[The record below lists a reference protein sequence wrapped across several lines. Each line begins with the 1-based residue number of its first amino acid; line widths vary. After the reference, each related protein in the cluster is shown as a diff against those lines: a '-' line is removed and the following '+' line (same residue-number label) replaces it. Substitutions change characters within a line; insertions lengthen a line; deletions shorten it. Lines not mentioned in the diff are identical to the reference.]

1 MYTYTHD
8 PDQGYIT
15 SMPHLPLMDWNYKDE
30 LVAVSRQQGANPEI
44 TYYQYDS
51 QGRRLRKVTE
61 YQGSGP
67 PPGQKD
73 QRIYLEGY
81 EYYENFNSGEQIHS
95 LSLKDERQRF
105 VMVEKT
111 NIPGYHL
118 LVRYLHDSHQGSCTL
133 ETDES
138 GNVITYE
145 EYHPFGTSSYQ
156 ATNAGILS
164 SSKRYRFCS
173 KERDSESGLYYYGA
187 RYYVPW
193 LCRFIS
199 CDPKVGET
207 PQQSPYNY
215 CNNNPINLIDPDG
228 QQAVEPNDPPP
239 VQNPQHGDSR
249 TINGCTDYWDSNAAD
264 GKGAW
269 VDMPEVEVVAQKSN
283 ASKEWKDFITNLGP
297 EGYNNFV
304 TELYES
310 KLAPYKQDTGL
321 NRGFY
326 GTDELGN
333 INVPDSIKDKLRGEA
348 EKEAMP
354 TLKAMWATEKSGID
368 PNSLNYAINPLARA
382 HYLSTRALAVSSTEE
397 GKELVGNVLA
407 DVSMQWLGRF
417 TAFKQRVPN
426 SNLNQTIFQ
435 KGNGKQFRI
444 DWDSNRGLHYH
455 RRGLNKDGT
464 TIPGQGIGRHRPWDK
479 KSTDKTFIDRW

>member
-1 MYTYTHD
+1 LQTVLH
-8 PDQGYIT
+8 
-15 SMPHLPLMDWNYKDE
+15 
-30 LVAVSRQQGANPEI
+30 NPNKRVVKAKHF
-44 TYYQYDS
+44 TQTLTTKKS
-51 QGRRLRKVTE
+51 GKSLRRKYV
-61 YQGSGP
+61 
-67 PPGQKD
+67 
-73 QRIYLEGY
+73 
-81 EYYENFNSGEQIHS
+81 
-95 LSLKDERQRF
+95 
-105 VMVEKT
+105 
-111 NIPGYHL
+111 
-118 LVRYLHDSHQGSCTL
+118 
-133 ETDES
+133 
-138 GNVITYE
+138 
-145 EYHPFGTSSYQ
+145 
-156 ATNAGILS
+156 
-164 SSKRYRFCS
+164 YRFCA

-199 CDPKVGET
+199 CDPKAAQF
-207 PQQSPYNY
+207 PDQSPYNY
-215 CNNNPINLIDPDG
+215 CFNNPINLIDPDG
-228 QQAVEPNDPPP
+228 QQAVEANDPPP